1 MTSTGTGQPPT
12 PDLSTQYLGF
22 TLPHPVMPSS
32 SPLTGDLDS
41 LHRLVE
47 AGAPAVVLPSLFEE
61 QIELETLAYHFGLEF
76 GSGSN
81 PERAAELS
89 AAAQQD
95 IDNRWHLYEQM
106 VHIHR
111 TAEYAEEEQ

>member
-1 MTSTGTGQPPT
+1 M
-12 PDLSTQYLGF
+12 
-22 TLPHPVMPSS
+22 
-32 SPLTGDLDS
+32 
-41 LHRLVE
+41 
-47 AGAPAVVLPSLFEE
+47 
-61 QIELETLAYHFGLEF
+61 LARA
-76 GSGSN
+76 N